1 MCVFVSKE
9 KRKKVKLYVL
19 LTVIKFD
26 VHPNIIYFLHCNSHI
41 HTRTLLHA
49 WPAHILQLNLS
60 FAFDNYPLMHG
71 SSWYLFPLPPTFIY
85 VSIPIQSCNYSLTP
99 ENKKIHSLFPF
110 VFFIT
115 ISSLKKWGV
124 KHSMVVG
131 LSKNWSMILKNLSI
145 FQTKCPQWI

>member
-9 KRKKVKLYVL
+9 KRKKVKLDVL

-26 VHPNIIYFLHCNSHI
+26 VHPNIIYFFYCNSHI
-41 HTRTLLHA
+41 HTRTLIHA

-71 SSWYLFPLPPTFIY
+71 SWYIFPLLPTFIY

-115 ISSLKKWGV
+115 ISSLKKWEV
-124 KHSMVVG
+124 KHSMVGG

-145 FQTKCPQWI
+145 FQIKCPQWI

>member
-9 KRKKVKLYVL
+9 KRKKVKLDVL

-41 HTRTLLHA
+41 HTRTLIHA

-71 SSWYLFPLPPTFIY
+71 SCSIYSHCGLYSYMCLFPYKVAITLSHLKTRK
-85 VSIPIQSCNYSLTP
+85 SIPS
-99 ENKKIHSLFPF
+99 FP
-110 VFFIT
+110 
-115 ISSLKKWGV
+115 SS
-124 KHSMVVG
+124 SSSQYP
-131 LSKNWSMILKNLSI
+131 LSRNGESN
-145 FQTKCPQWI
+145 T